1 MRCENHITIP
11 GQLEDVLAV
20 ATPVERWASLLPDYR
35 WVRFHGPTAD
45 GTVLQFIA
53 RRGPLPLRWTAEQVV
68 IPGEGRIIYRH
79 LRGLTN
85 GLCSEWRLVQAG
97 PAVEVTVS
105 HTWRPELPVI
115 GEPLARLLCAL
126 LVRPVTAATLA
137 GLAEQVRT
145 GHAAALRRLNEAYA
159 DLQAMEERARGEVGE
174 PPSS

>member
-11 GQLEDVLAV
+11 GHLEDVLAV
-20 ATPVERWASLLPDYR
+20 ATPVERWALLLPDYR
-35 WVRFHGPTAD
+35 WVRFHGPSAE
-45 GTVLQFIA
+45 GTVLQFTA

-68 IPGEGRIIYRH
+68 VPDEGRIIYRH

-105 HTWRPELPVI
+105 HSWRPELPVI

-126 LVRPVTAATLA
+126 LVLPITAATLA

-145 GHAAALRRLNEAYA
+145 GHAAALRRLHEAYDA
-159 DLQAMEERARGEVGE
+159 PQEVGE
-174 PPSS
+174 RASGRVGKPPSS